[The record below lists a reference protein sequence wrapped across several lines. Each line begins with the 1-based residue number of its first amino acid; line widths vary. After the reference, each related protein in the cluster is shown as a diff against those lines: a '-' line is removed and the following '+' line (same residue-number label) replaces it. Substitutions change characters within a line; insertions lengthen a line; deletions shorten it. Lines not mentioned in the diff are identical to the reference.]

1 MEQRAFTIRDVI
13 RHTTLCRDLVYKAI
27 RENRLV
33 ARKAGKRTL
42 ITAEDLNSFLQSLP
56 RVQS

>member
-1 MEQRAFTIRDVI
+1 VEQRAFTIRDVI
-13 RHTTLCRDLVYKAI
+13 RHTTLCRDSVYKAI
-27 RENRLV
+27 NEGRLV

-42 ITAEDLNSFLQSLP
+42 VTAEDLNAFLQSLP